1 MSDLETPISN
11 SGKMDEELIKAM
23 TDYYRLK
30 SKYES
35 KNEKRKS
42 VIKSNTNLTPL
53 QKRKKIKQLIPACI
67 VCKNAGGTIFSNNKG
82 VLTAV
87 CGSTNPCKLNIV
99 INRGQFVNL
108 QMLDKSMTEDLNKTK
123 IEIIKTKL
131 NLLFEY
137 NNESDTIKAFNV
149 LRPELKAIEELKLK
163 WHTEYLNAISNAYN
177 KEKLVAI
184 ENKLYEEKQALVNL
198 GKEYTETERQNIIID
213 MVNKYAQVIKPLAD
227 EVRSF
232 KYSNVAVE
240 KQTDNAFIVHL
251 VEQAYT
257 LNDLEADT
265 GDNTGVVSMIQ

>member
-35 KNEKRKS
+35 KNEKRKN

-108 QMLDKSMTEDLNKTK
+108 QALDKSMREDLNKTK

-137 NNESDTIKAFNV
+137 NTESDTIKSFNV
-149 LRPELKAIEELKLK
+149 LRPELKAIEELKFK
-163 WHTEYLNAISNAYN
+163 WHTEYLNAISNSYN
-177 KEKLVAI
+177 KEKLVTL

-198 GKEYTETERQNIIID
+198 GKEYNETERQNIIID
-213 MVNKYAQVIKPLAD
+213 MVSKYAQVIQPLVD
-227 EVRSF
+227 EVRSL

-240 KQTDNAFIVHL
+240 KQTDNASIVHL

>member
-53 QKRKKIKQLIPACI
+53 QKRKKIKQLIPVCI

-87 CGSTNPCKLNIV
+87 CGSSNPCKLNIV

-108 QMLDKSMTEDLNKTK
+108 QTLDKSMTEDLNKTK

-137 NNESDTIKAFNV
+137 SNESDTIKAFNV
-149 LRPELKAIEELKLK
+149 LRPELKAIEELKFK
-163 WHTEYLNAISNAYN
+163 WHTEYLNAISNAYS
-177 KEKLVAI
+177 KEKLVTL
-184 ENKLYEEKQALVNL
+184 ENKLYEEKEALVNL

-213 MVNKYAQVIKPLAD
+213 MVSKYAEVIQPLAD
-227 EVRSF
+227 EVRSL

-240 KQTDNAFIVHL
+240 KQTGNASNVYL